1 MNHTDKAI
9 SAVRRIDKRIAELEQ
24 QLTMTGQ
31 EVQTAE
37 AEAAALAGES
47 GFDGAVERIAR
58 ASARRTAL
66 SAALAK
72 LKNER
77 DAAVLAVAEA
87 RRAEVMAEADK
98 LDAEILNIH
107 KEAQRMLDKLAELM
121 EVDVFP
127 ISILFGRIV
136 TPVELRSLDPDALPM
151 DFIQLTP
158 KTVKMRQR
166 YWGLRA
172 EAERLED
179 PVEARRAARRLL
191 GEEVA

>member
-9 SAVRRIDKRIAELEQ
+9 STVRRIDKRIAELEQ
-24 QLTMTGQ
+24 QLTMTEQ
-31 EVQTAE
+31 EVQIAE

-47 GFDGAVERIAR
+47 GFDGAVDRIAR
-58 ASARRTAL
+58 ASARCTAL
-66 SAALAK
+66 GAALAK

-136 TPVELRSLDPDALPM
+136 TPVELRSLDPEALPM
-151 DFIQLTP
+151 DFIQRTP
-158 KTVKMRQR
+158 KTVEMRRR

-191 GEEVA
+191 GEEAA